1 MIQWLLAGGGLLFA
15 AFVVAAPAGETERV
29 FANYENNVVQ
39 IRILDQE
46 SGSKSS
52 IGSGFLAGSQGQVIT
67 NFHVVAELVHH
78 PDQYR
83 AEFLFENGESGALS
97 LLDIDVVHDLA
108 LLKMA
113 GSPAHYLTVS
123 ARQPAKGERLFSLG
137 NPHDL
142 GLTIVEGTYNG
153 HLEKSLYE
161 KIHFTGS
168 INPGMSGGPTID
180 RDGAVVGV
188 NVATAGNQLSFLVPA
203 SYVIRLLTQPH
214 AEGEAADFEDL
225 IRDQLLAN
233 QQQYLE
239 KLLAQ
244 PFATLTMD
252 HFKVPGRLANF
263 LNCWG
268 DTQKREDTLYER
280 VFQSCSSSDD
290 IFLSDEQS
298 SGIIRYSH
306 ELYTSEGLGAL
317 RFFGFLERNFQVER
331 LRLRSD
337 EDMVGNYVCD
347 ADFVENKGLRSK
359 VVFCLR
365 AYKNFTGLYDA
376 TLMAAVFHGDG
387 QLLQT
392 NLALAGVSYE
402 NAVRFPRAYLE
413 AIQWNP

>member
-1 MIQWLLAGGGLLFA
+1 MVQWLLCGLGLLFGA
-15 AFVVAAPAGETERV
+15 SSIAAPAGETERV
-29 FANYENNVVQ
+29 FADYENNVLQ
-39 IRILDQE
+39 IRILDQS

-52 IGSGFLAGSQGQVIT
+52 IGSGFLAGAQGQIIT
-67 NFHVVAELVHH
+67 NFHVVAELVHQ

-83 AEFLFENGESGALS
+83 AEYLFENGEAGPLQ

-108 LLKMA
+108 LLRMA
-113 GSPAHYLTVS
+113 SAPAHHLQVS
-123 ARQPAKGERLFSLG
+123 AREPAKGERLFALG

-153 HLEKSLYE
+153 HLETSLYE

-203 SYVIRLLTQPH
+203 GYVIRLLTRPR
-214 AEGEAADFEDL
+214 AEQEAPDFESL

-233 QQQYLE
+233 QQQYLDA
-239 KLLAQ
+239 LLTE
-244 PFATLTMD
+244 PFVSVPMD
-252 HFKVPGRLANF
+252 RLKVPGRLAHF

-280 VFQSCSSSDD
+280 IFHTCSTSDD
-290 IFLSDEQS
+290 IFLSGDQA

-306 ELYTSEGLGAL
+306 ELFTSQGLGAF
-317 RFFGFLERNFQVER
+317 RFFGFLEQNFKVER

-337 EDMVGNYVCD
+337 EDMVTNYACD
-347 ADFVENKGLRSK
+347 SGFVEHNGWHGK

-365 AYKNFTGLYDA
+365 AYKKLTGLYDA
-376 TLMAAVFHGDG
+376 TLMAAVFNGDR

-392 NLALAGVSYE
+392 NLVLAGVSYE

-413 AIQWNP
+413 AIQCNP